1 MEIGEERR
9 SGVLVIVPRGRL
21 DSSASAQL
29 EKALLAPVAAGEK
42 RLVID
47 MAGVEYI
54 SSAGL
59 RAFLLLARKTKE
71 TSGQLVL
78 AGMSPGVK
86 QVFDLAGFTALFS
99 VEPSAEAALARLG
112 TAA

>member
-9 SGVLVIVPRGRL
+9 SGVLVIVPRGRV
-21 DSSASAQL
+21 DSGASAQL
-29 EKALLAPVAAGEK
+29 EKAMLAPVVAGER
-42 RLVID
+42 RLMID

-71 TSGQLVL
+71 TQGQLVL
-78 AGMSPGVK
+78 AAMSPGVR
-86 QVFDLAGFTALFS
+86 QVFDLAGFTPLFT
-99 VEPSAEAALARLG
+99 VEASAEAGLLRLG
-112 TAA
+112 ASA

>member
-9 SGVLVIVPRGRL
+9 SGVVVIVPRGRV

-29 EKALLAPVAAGEK
+29 EKAMLTPVSAGEK

-59 RAFLLLARKTKE
+59 RAFLLLARRTKE
-71 TSGQLVL
+71 AAGQLVL
-78 AGMSPGVK
+78 AGMNPGVK
-86 QVFDLAGFTALFS
+86 QVFDLAGFTPLFT
-99 VEPSAEAALARLG
+99 VEASAEAALTRLSA
-112 TAA
+112 TA